1 MRLISFNVNGIRSMI
16 GKIKNGEKKGGMA
29 DNVIKSLMEER
40 QPDILCFQEV
50 KTQNQ
55 ADIAV
60 CKPYFPYIYTNF
72 SKVKKGYSGVALMSK
87 QEPEWV
93 MDGFH
98 RYSEEE
104 IGAYKHYDFMQE
116 GRILVAKFVSYIV
129 ITVYT
134 PNAQPELARLEDRLV
149 WEQRL
154 RAYTKRLE
162 DEFHLPIILC
172 GDLNVAHREI
182 DIHNP
187 KGKSKTPGFSKE
199 EREEMERTIQSGW
212 TDSFRHCYPDRVKY
226 TYWSNY
232 ANSRQRNVGWR
243 IDYCL
248 VTNSAREKIVDAD
261 CLNEYMGSDHC
272 PVQMDINL

>member
-29 DNVIKSLMEER
+29 DNVIKSLMEEQ

-50 KTQNQ
+50 KTQNPL
-55 ADIAV
+55 DIVV

-72 SKVKKGYSGVALMSK
+72 SKTKKGYSGVALMSK

-93 MDGFH
+93 QDGFH
-98 RYSEEE
+98 RYSEED
-104 IGAYKHYDFMQE
+104 IGVYKQYDFMKE
-116 GRILVAKFVSYIV
+116 GRILVAKFPNYI
-129 ITVYT
+129 ILTVYT
-134 PNAQPELARLEDRLV
+134 PNAQPELARLQDRLV
-149 WEQRL
+149 WEDRL
-154 RAYTKRLE
+154 RQYLKCLE
-162 DEFHLPIILC
+162 NEFNLPMILC
-172 GDLNVAHREI
+172 GDLNVAHKEI

-187 KGKSKTPGFSKE
+187 KGKSNTPGFSKE
-199 EREEMERTIQSGW
+199 ERDQMETLLQNGW

-232 ANSRQRNVGWR
+232 AKSRERNVGWR

-248 VTNSAREKIVDAD
+248 VTNGARDKIVDAD
-261 CLNEYMGSDHC
+261 CLNDYMGSDHC
-272 PVQMDINL
+272 PVLIDMNL

>member
-1 MRLISFNVNGIRSMI
+1 
-16 GKIKNGEKKGGMA
+16 
-29 DNVIKSLMEER
+29 
-40 QPDILCFQEV
+40 
-50 KTQNQ
+50 
-55 ADIAV
+55 
-60 CKPYFPYIYTNF
+60 
-72 SKVKKGYSGVALMSK
+72 
-87 QEPEWV
+87 

>member
-29 DNVIKSLMEER
+29 DNVIKSLIEEKK
-40 QPDILCFQEV
+40 PDILCFQEV
-50 KTQNQ
+50 KTQSQ
-55 ADIAV
+55 SDIAV

-72 SKVKKGYSGVALMSK
+72 SKVKKGYSGVALMCK

-93 MDGFH
+93 QDGFD

-104 IGAYKHYDFMQE
+104 IGLYKTYNFMQE
-116 GRILVAKFVSYIV
+116 GRILIAKFPNYIV

-134 PNAQPELARLEDRLV
+134 PNAQPELARIEERLIWEDRLR
-149 WEQRL
+149 Q
-154 RAYTKRLE
+154 YMKRLE
-162 DEFHLPIILC
+162 DDFQLPIILC
-172 GDLNVAHREI
+172 GDLNVAHQEI

-199 EREEMERTIQSGW
+199 EREQMGTLLQSGW

-232 ANSRQRNVGWR
+232 ARSRERNVGWR

-248 VTNSAREKIVDAD
+248 VTNLGRPNIVDAD

-272 PVQMDINL
+272 PVLIDMNL

>member
-1 MRLISFNVNGIRSMI
+1 MI

-29 DNVIKSLMEER
+29 DNVIKSLIEEK

-60 CKPYFPYIYTNF
+60 CKQYFPYIYTNF
-72 SKVKKGYSGVALMSK
+72 SKVKKGYAGVALVTK

-104 IGAYKHYDFMQE
+104 IGVYKHYDFMQE
-116 GRILVAKFVSYIV
+116 GRILVAKFPAYLV

-134 PNAQPELARLEDRLV
+134 PNAQPELARLKDRLV
-149 WEQRL
+149 WEDRL
-154 RAYTKRLE
+154 REYTKRLE
-162 DEFHLPIILC
+162 QEFHLPIILC

-199 EREEMERTIQSGW
+199 EREEMEKTIISGW

-248 VTNSAREKIVDAD
+248 VTNSAREKILDAD

-272 PVQMDINL
+272 PVQIDINL

>member
-1 MRLISFNVNGIRSMI
+1 MI

-29 DNVIKSLMEER
+29 DNVIKSLIEER
-40 QPDILCFQEV
+40 KPDILCFQEV

-55 ADIAV
+55 ADIDV
-60 CKPYFPYIYTNF
+60 CKSYFPYIYTNF
-72 SKVKKGYSGVALMSK
+72 SKVKKGYAGVALVTK

-116 GRILVAKFVSYIV
+116 GRILVAKFPAYLV

-149 WEQRL
+149 WENRL

-162 DEFHLPIILC
+162 EEFHLPIILC

-199 EREEMERTIQSGW
+199 EREEMEKTIQSGW
-212 TDSFRHCYPDRVKY
+212 IDSFRHCYPDRVKF

-248 VTNSAREKIVDAD
+248 VTHSAREKILDAD

-272 PVQMDINL
+272 PVQIDINL